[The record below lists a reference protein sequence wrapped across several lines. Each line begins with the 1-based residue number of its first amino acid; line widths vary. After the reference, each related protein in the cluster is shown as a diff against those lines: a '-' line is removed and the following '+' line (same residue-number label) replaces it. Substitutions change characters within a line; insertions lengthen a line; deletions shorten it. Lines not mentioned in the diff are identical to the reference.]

1 MEDERVVV
9 TEDAVTHGQIP
20 DGSDRRQ
27 LWWLVMCL
35 HWLTSFAFLDS
46 PVAGSGDRVWV
57 ALAAGVL
64 EQAACAEDVE
74 ELSARPAAPAAR

>member
-1 MEDERVVV
+1 MEDERVVM
-9 TEDAVTHGQIP
+9 TEDAVTHGQIL

-27 LWWLVMCL
+27 LWWLVTCL
-35 HWLTSFAFLDS
+35 HCLTSFTLLDS

-64 EQAACAEDVE
+64 EQASFSEDVE
-74 ELSARPAAPAAR
+74 E